1 MNSSL
6 ADTWNDDIAC
16 MGNHFDQTQASLS
29 WVTLQ
34 LFMRSMR
41 MLINANPPY
50 TYQACLHGTADLYL
64 VIPTKLLLKTAKWLL
79 IGESLSP
86 KHSLC

>member
-16 MGNHFDQTQASLS
+16 MGNHFDQTQASFS

-34 LFMRSMR
+34 LFMRGMR
-41 MLINANPPY
+41 MSINATPLHTKHVY
-50 TYQACLHGTADLYL
+50 TVQ
-64 VIPTKLLLKTAKWLL
+64 L
-79 IGESLSP
+79 IYI
-86 KHSLC
+86 

>member
-16 MGNHFDQTQASLS
+16 MGNHFDQTQASFS

-34 LFMRSMR
+34 LFMRGMR
-41 MLINANPPY
+41 MSINANPPPHTKHVY
-50 TYQACLHGTADLYL
+50 TVQ
-64 VIPTKLLLKTAKWLL
+64 L
-79 IGESLSP
+79 IYI
-86 KHSLC
+86 